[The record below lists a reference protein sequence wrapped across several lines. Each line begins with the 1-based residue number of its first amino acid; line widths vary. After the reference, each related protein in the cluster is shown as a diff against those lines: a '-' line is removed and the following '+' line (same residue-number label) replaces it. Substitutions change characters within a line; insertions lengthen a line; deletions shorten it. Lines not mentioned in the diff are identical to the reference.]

1 MKDEQLYIDGQ
12 LVDIGTDTKIN
23 LCIKSNLLRDVSK
36 IVSNNT
42 YTIKL
47 PKTARN
53 QRILQHTDLVQSG
66 NNYPYRKHSARYF
79 CNGVELIKN
88 GNVFV
93 LAVSAEAIEVSI
105 VWGLYPAFSEL
116 VSKGVTLDSLESEDK
131 ILWTGS
137 NQAEEFDAVAN
148 KGYFYADVNYL
159 LDEEQTEYWHNNSD
173 LLGIFGNDSASFTT
187 NGTAPRHP
195 VVRVSW
201 LLDLIRSKTGVW
213 FKWEGEAKA
222 YIDTLIIPLLTNK
235 ANELTF
241 TETTG
246 ISIKPTYNIPDIPDE
261 ALISLQATN
270 SNLFSETG
278 ESQKLTLTTDA
289 TLKIE
294 MSATITYD
302 VSSIMGV
309 DSDTIEFYGSYLSF
323 NVYGKGADENAEPN
337 SRYYCGMPMIPKTVK
352 KSDCVEGKYTE
363 TVSAEGCVK
372 FSVGDKV
379 SVSVCKS
386 SPMFGWGDDTSYRIP
401 ITFIGGEISVAV
413 VAAGDKVPSGAY
425 FPITY
430 NLPNIKIIDFVKF
443 LACITGTFPLQIA
456 DDEAVSFIP
465 VGAVWSNRENAID
478 WTSKLVAPYAENK
491 PKHLEFKVESYA
503 RHNWYKWKEDK
514 TVSGNYDG
522 DLQIKNEVLN
532 LERDVFTFPFAAS
545 DGANVPIYKRESN
558 TNSEGKTVVSY
569 KLEKREPRIL
579 RLYRTPTGKAGGLF
593 DINMQNIIDTEYA
606 DMCRTLQQAK
616 VIKERIKIRDTEIMG
631 IDERVP
637 IYLAQYG
644 RYFAVLNI
652 ESENNG
658 VAEVTM
664 MQLVME

>member
-47 PKTARN
+47 PKTTRN
-53 QRILQHTDLVQSG
+53 QGILQHTDLVQSN
-66 NNYPYRKHSARYF
+66 NNYPYRKHTARYF
-79 CNGVELIKN
+79 RNGVEVIKN

-116 VSKGVTLDSLESEDK
+116 VSKGVNLDSLESEDK

-137 NQAEEFDAVAN
+137 DQAEDFTAVTD
-148 KGYFYADVNYL
+148 KGYFYADVGYL
-159 LDEEQTEYWHNNSD
+159 LNEEQTEYWHNKSD
-173 LLGIFGNDSASFTT
+173 LLGIFGSDSLFSQW
-187 NGTAPRHP
+187 NGTGPLHP

-213 FKWEGEAKA
+213 FKWEGAAKA

-235 ANELTF
+235 ANALTF

-246 ISIKPTYNIPDIPDE
+246 INIKTTYNIPDE
-261 ALISLQATN
+261 ALIALQAES

-294 MSATITYD
+294 MSASITYD
-302 VSSIMGV
+302 VSSITGV
-309 DSDTIEFYGSYLSF
+309 DSDTITFYGSYLCF
-323 NVYGKGADENAEPN
+323 NVYEEGADENADPDR
-337 SRYYCGMPMIPKTVK
+337 RYYCGMPMIPKTVK
-352 KSDCVEGKYTE
+352 KSDCIGGKYTE
-363 TVSAEGCVK
+363 TVNAEGCVK

-379 SVSVCKS
+379 SVSVRKS
-386 SPMFGWGDDTSYRIP
+386 SPMFGWGAGTSYRIP
-401 ITFIGGEISVAV
+401 ITVVGGEMSVAV

-456 DDEAVSFIP
+456 DDSLVQFVPLST
-465 VGAVWSNRENAID
+465 VWSNRENALD
-478 WTSKLVAPYAENK
+478 WTAKLVAPYAENK
-491 PKHLEFKVESYA
+491 PKDIEFKVESYA
-503 RHNWYKWKEDK
+503 RHNWYKWKEDE

-522 DLQIKNEVLN
+522 DLQIDNEALE

-545 DGANVPIYKRESN
+545 DGTNVPIYKRETD
-558 TNSEGKTVVSY
+558 TNSEGRTVVSY

-579 RLYRTPTGKAGGLF
+579 RLYRTPSGKAGGQF
-593 DINMQNIIDTEYA
+593 DINMQNILDTEYA

-616 VIKERIKIRDTEIMG
+616 VIKERIILRDTEIMG
-631 IDERVP
+631 IDEKVP

-652 ESENNG
+652 ESGNNG

-664 MQLVME
+664 MQLAMGE

>member
-12 LVDIGTDTKIN
+12 LVDIGTDTKIK

-93 LAVSAEAIEVSI
+93 LAVSAEAIEVLI

-137 NQAEEFDAVAN
+137 DQAEEFDAVAN

-443 LACITGTFPLQIA
+443 WH
-456 DDEAVSFIP
+456 VS
-465 VGAVWSNRENAID
+465 R
-478 WTSKLVAPYAENK
+478 
-491 PKHLEFKVESYA
+491 A
-503 RHNWYKWKEDK
+503 R
-514 TVSGNYDG
+514 S
-522 DLQIKNEVLN
+522 
-532 LERDVFTFPFAAS
+532 R
-545 DGANVPIYKRESN
+545 
-558 TNSEGKTVVSY
+558 
-569 KLEKREPRIL
+569 
-579 RLYRTPTGKAGGLF
+579 
-593 DINMQNIIDTEYA
+593 
-606 DMCRTLQQAK
+606 CR
-616 VIKERIKIRDTEIMG
+616 
-631 IDERVP
+631 
-637 IYLAQYG
+637 
-644 RYFAVLNI
+644 
-652 ESENNG
+652 
-658 VAEVTM
+658 
-664 MQLVME
+664 

>member
-47 PKTARN
+47 PKTVRN

-116 VSKGVTLDSLESEDK
+116 VGKGVTLDSLESEDK

-137 NQAEEFDAVAN
+137 DQAEEFDAVAN

-173 LLGIFGNDSASFTT
+173 LLGIFPFTT

-372 FSVGDKV
+372 FSVGEKV

-386 SPMFGWGDDTSYRIP
+386 SPMFVWGDDTSYRIPYRIP

>member
-12 LVDIGTDTKIN
+12 LVDIGTDTKIK

-137 NQAEEFDAVAN
+137 DQAEEFDAVAN

-456 DDEAVSFIP
+456 DDEAVSFFP

-478 WTSKLVAPYAENK
+478 WTAKLVAPYAENK

-545 DGANVPIYKRESN
+545 DGASVPIYKRESD